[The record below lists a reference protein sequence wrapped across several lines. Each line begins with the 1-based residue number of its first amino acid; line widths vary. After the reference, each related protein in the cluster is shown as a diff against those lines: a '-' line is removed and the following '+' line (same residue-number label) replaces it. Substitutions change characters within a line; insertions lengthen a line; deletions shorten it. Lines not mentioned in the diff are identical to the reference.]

1 MKYLIILM
9 SLLVTACASTPKG
22 AMTFDEVKIPGPY
35 NGESTLVFYRKI
47 SPPAA
52 YEMRVNVNDKEAV
65 SLPNNAFSY
74 VSLKPGSVKIKI
86 SWSAWSGMP
95 SREKNVEV
103 PPNSI
108 VYLELTSSVYTPGG
122 VQLGSDSTLTQSD
135 SYAINILRS
144 CCKYVPS
151 KF

>member
-1 MKYLIILM
+1 MKYLIILL
-9 SLLVTACASTPKG
+9 SVLVTACASTPKG
-22 AMTFDEVKIPGPY
+22 ALTFDEVKIPSPSS
-35 NGESTLVFYRKI
+35 GESTLVFYRKI

-52 YEMRVNVNDKEAV
+52 YEMRVHINDAEAA

-74 VSLKPGSVKIKI
+74 VTLKPGTVKMKT
-86 SWSAWSGMP
+86 SWTAWSGMP
-95 SREKNVEV
+95 SREKNIEI

-122 VQLGSDSTLTQSD
+122 LQLGSNRTQTQSD
-135 SYAINILRS
+135 SYAVNVLRS

-151 KF
+151 KL